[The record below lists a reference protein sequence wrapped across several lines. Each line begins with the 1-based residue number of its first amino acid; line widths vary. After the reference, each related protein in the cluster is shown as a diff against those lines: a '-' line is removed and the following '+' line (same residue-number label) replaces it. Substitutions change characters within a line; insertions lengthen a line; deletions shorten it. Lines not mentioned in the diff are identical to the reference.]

1 MNYKDGME
9 SNEMKRNEMKWN
21 RTNFIPMGSF
31 TVWVFS
37 LIQSENFPSRMKF
50 EKSDQFWSHLEVCSQ
65 KGSQL
70 RGGFFLI
77 SSVSYEKNCVLFF
90 NFPSSLPSGLSPQ
103 TCSIVC
109 LLPKYYNLSFLLW
122 CNQLLILC
130 WKHDE

>member
-1 MNYKDGME
+1 MGWNQ
-9 SNEMKRNEMKWN
+9 MKWKEIKWN
-21 RTNFIPMGSF
+21 ETEQISYPWEASQFLSF
-31 TVWVFS
+31 LFDSEWKLSQQNEIWKVWPVLKSSWSMFS
-37 LIQSENFPSRMKF
+37 KRFQIT
-50 EKSDQFWSHLEVCSQ
+50 W
-65 KGSQL
+65 
-70 RGGFFLI
+70 GFFLI

-109 LLPKYYNLSFLLW
+109 LLPKYYNLSFLSW